1 MDKLRYLSINQLSKV
16 TGKDRSTISKRLEE
30 LEVHKTTGRAKIYD
44 AHEAI
49 PLIFA
54 QETGKGLYKKT
65 QQIEYEIEKEK
76 LNKIRM
82 DNEVKQQ
89 KLLYIEDVVR
99 TVEKEYM
106 FIKAQFKSLPSRIS
120 KVLSLTANPIEINKV
135 LMDEINVILTELSS
149 DQFYESKMTEMEIT
163 KNESKSVESSTE
175 QNQEGGT
182 VTTSRTESG

>member
-30 LEVHKTTGRAKIYD
+30 LEPYKEDGRAKIYD

-49 PLIFA
+49 AVIFA
-54 QETGKGLYKKT
+54 QEAGKGLHKKT

-106 FIKAQFKSLPSRIS
+106 FIKAQFKAMPSRLS
-120 KVLSLTANPIEINKV
+120 KTLSITSNPIEVNKV
-135 LMDEINVILTELSS
+135 LMDEINSILTELSS
-149 DQFYESKMTEMEIT
+149 DEFYQQQMEKMEKG
-163 KNESKSVESSTE
+163 KNESI
-175 QNQEGGT
+175 
-182 VTTSRTESG
+182 ESGTKQDKEGDTSTTAGIKSS